1 MAVEIDVSK
10 ISKAEG
16 RLIGL
21 RFKGLL
27 EKFYSNPENER
38 KFQEWYAKRQQKE
51 NEEQQN
57 KGDNYATRRKKTKKL
72 NLANAVQTAAI

>member
-21 RFKGLL
+21 RFKDLL

-38 KFQEWYAKRQQKE
+38 KFQEWLAKRQKAE
-51 NEEQQN
+51 NEQQN
-57 KGDNYATRRKKTKKL
+57 KGDKNAKQRTKTAEL
-72 NLANAVQTAAI
+72 NLANAIQTAAT